1 MIGAG
6 LFVLNILYLKLTSNY
21 TTSAFVV
28 VYFLFM
34 LMLYLIIH
42 GGVSNS
48 GPLWSFVLPPIVMF
62 IHGLKRGLT
71 ELIIYMLLI
80 FTLLF
85 IQDGVLLE
93 TSYEYAFKVRI
104 IIILMVIIFLSS
116 LYQYIREI
124 SMERMRQLQTD
135 LEFFLRRDPL
145 TGLYNRRGYDY
156 HIPNIEEASFGAIL
170 MCDID
175 HFKKIN
181 DTHGHSA
188 GDAVL
193 QAVATM
199 IKESIRAQD
208 ISVRWGGEEFFIFL
222 SMVTGDEAYIIAEK
236 LRQKIE
242 NTPIGYYEKS
252 IDVTMSIGIAIVE
265 KDILL
270 QDAIKSADVAMY
282 QSKSLGRNQTTKP

>member
-1 MIGAG
+1 
-6 LFVLNILYLKLTSNY
+6 
-21 TTSAFVV
+21 
-28 VYFLFM
+28 
-34 LMLYLIIH
+34 
-42 GGVSNS
+42 
-48 GPLWSFVLPPIVMF
+48 
-62 IHGLKRGLT
+62 
-71 ELIIYMLLI
+71 
-80 FTLLF
+80 
-85 IQDGVLLE
+85 
-93 TSYEYAFKVRI
+93 
-104 IIILMVIIFLSS
+104 
-116 LYQYIREI
+116 
-124 SMERMRQLQTD
+124 MERMRQLQTD

-193 QAVATM
+193 QAVASM

-222 SMVTGDEAYIIAEK
+222 SMVTGDEAYSIAEK

-242 NTPIGYYEKS
+242 NTPIEYYEKS
-252 IDVTMSIGIAIVE
+252 IDITMSIGIAIVE

-282 QSKSLGRNQTTKP
+282 QSKSRGRNQTTKP